1 MPTERHL
8 TPVEDIPETSPIK
21 QRMAMEH
28 VMTEQEAMQE
38 EIITRV
44 PGVVAFLIN
53 YEMRPILKIVGISA
67 ALIAMYFIFGLEVVL
82 SSIVIFAIVTFL
94 VYMIQ
99 LKNMKSDYTKFFE
112 VKKAGQ
118 IVETGDHSPYRNA
131 FIVQSDRVAMWLV
144 PNHLVRRNLFRLPAG
159 YDMPPLPTM
168 GDNVV
173 FVDMFDEFNRTCVMP
188 RSPDVANISFETNM
202 NPLFA
207 KKLTDIALAVDH
219 AERVEHASMR
229 LYRNGQITLGQMREL
244 LKRSHVARI
253 NALSNPM
260 AKRRDIIFDLQRTV
274 PEFQDKIRYLQ
285 DNIYLLADE
294 MATAGIYQLL
304 KIPMPDKIREDHNFI
319 RTLYGLPKVKGMKQ
333 RDRVNV
339 AIEKNPNIS

>member
-1 MPTERHL
+1 MPSERSL
-8 TPVEDIPETSPIK
+8 TPVENIPETSPIK
-21 QRMAMEH
+21 QKMAMEH

-53 YEMRPILKIVGISA
+53 YEMKPLIKIIGISA
-67 ALIAMYFIFGLEVVL
+67 AMAALYFIFGLDVVL
-82 SSIVIFAIVTFL
+82 SSLAIFAVVAL
-94 VYMIQ
+94 MVYMVQ
-99 LKNMKSDYTKFFE
+99 LRNMKADYTKFFE

-118 IVETGDHSPYRNA
+118 IIEVGDSSPYRNS
-131 FIVQSDRVAMWLV
+131 FIVQSDRVGLWLV
-144 PNHLVRRNLFRLPAG
+144 PNHLIRRNLFKLPTG
-159 YDMPPLPTM
+159 YEMPPLPTM
-168 GDNVV
+168 GDNIV
-173 FVDMFDEFNRTCVMP
+173 FVDMFDEYNRTCVMP
-188 RSPDVANISFETNM
+188 RSPDVANIAFESNM

-207 KKLTDIALAVDH
+207 KKLNEVALSVDH
-219 AERVEHASMR
+219 AERVEHAAMK
-229 LYRNGQITLGQMREL
+229 LYRNGQISMEQMRNL
-244 LKRSHVARI
+244 LKRSHVERI

-333 RDRVNV
+333 RERVNV
-339 AIEKNPNIS
+339 AIEKNPNIR

>member
-1 MPTERHL
+1 MAIERGL
-8 TPVEDIPETSPIK
+8 TPVENIPETSPIK
-21 QRMAMEH
+21 QKMATEH

-38 EIITRV
+38 EVITRV

-53 YEMRPILKIVGISA
+53 YEMKPLLKIIGIVLAIA
-67 ALIAMYFIFGLEVVL
+67 ALYFFFGIDVVL
-82 SSIVIFAIVTFL
+82 SSGALFGIVAVM
-94 VYMIQ
+94 VYMLQ
-99 LKNMKSDYTKFFE
+99 LRNQKADYTKFFE

-118 IVETGDHSPYRNA
+118 IVEMGDHSPYKNS

-144 PNHLVRRNLFRLPAG
+144 PNHLIRRTLFKLPAG
-159 YDMPPLPTM
+159 YEMPPLPTM

-173 FVDMFDEFNRTCVMP
+173 YVDMFDEYNRTCVMP
-188 RSPDVANISFETNM
+188 RSPDVANIAFETNM

-207 KKLTDIALAVDH
+207 KKLSNIALAVDH
-219 AERVEHASMR
+219 AERVEREATK
-229 LYRNGQITLGQMREL
+229 LYRNGQITLEQLRSL
-244 LKRSHVARI
+244 LKRSHVERI

-260 AKRRDIIFDLQRTV
+260 ARRRDIIFDLQRTV

-333 RDRVNV
+333 RERVNV
-339 AIEKNPNIS
+339 AIEKNPNMG